1 MKSLSQLLQATF
13 VCSLI
18 GCATTNTPR
27 KVFPNAPST
36 TSNAESLVRET
47 NDPSQEY
54 YPSVSPDGKFLL
66 YNAIETSS
74 SVSFSNG
81 SLVTKTDK
89 RSIIIKKEI
98 GKPTKSPLLQNAS
111 DPTWMPTGGGIMCA
125 YTKPTKPVIIRTN
138 AEGVGLNY
146 VSQGEMGEDDSE
158 PVVSNDGNKIIFTT
172 LIGIS
177 RMICSMDAKGGNY
190 TVITDGSHVRMN
202 PKDNSKIIYNLK
214 VGNYVQLFTMDLKSG
229 QKTQLTTGDN
239 HNRDGAF
246 STDGRYLAFSS
257 NRENPKS
264 NNFHIYLMIQDGT
277 GITQLTQGETDE
289 GDPCWSPDGW
299 VFFYS
304 NAEKNYNIWK
314 VKPKSY

>member
-1 MKSLSQLLQATF
+1 M
-13 VCSLI
+13 
-18 GCATTNTPR
+18 GCATTNTSR

-111 DPTWMPTGGGIMCA
+111 DPTWMPSGGGIMCS

-146 VSQGEMGEDDSE
+146 V
-158 PVVSNDGNKIIFTT
+158 
-172 LIGIS
+172 
-177 RMICSMDAKGGNY
+177 
-190 TVITDGSHVRMN
+190 
-202 PKDNSKIIYNLK
+202 
-214 VGNYVQLFTMDLKSG
+214 
-229 QKTQLTTGDN
+229 
-239 HNRDGAF
+239 
-246 STDGRYLAFSS
+246 
-257 NRENPKS
+257 
-264 NNFHIYLMIQDGT
+264 
-277 GITQLTQGETDE
+277 
-289 GDPCWSPDGW
+289 
-299 VFFYS
+299 
-304 NAEKNYNIWK
+304 
-314 VKPKSY
+314 